1 MLVHELL
8 ELVEAHDVGLLL
20 FAEVLGKLLHSM
32 VGQVHEAVV
41 RVVRVQ
47 LELVGAQPQVALLAE
62 VDVALVVEEDPDADV
77 ELALAEQQWP
87 LDVLLD
93 DELPMLVGRA
103 ALVLRLLSL
112 LDLQL
117 SDSRLLLGAH
127 HKARHK
133 RVRALLGFRAL
144 VRQVSLATNGYR
156 PLLSHR
162 SIGRC

>member
-1 MLVHELL
+1 MLIHELL
-8 ELVEAHDVGLLL
+8 KLVETHDVGLLF

-47 LELVGAQPQVALLAE
+47 HKLVGAQPQVALLAE
-62 VDVALVVEEDPDADV
+62 VDVTLVVEEDPDADV
-77 ELALAEQQWP
+77 ELALAEQQRP

-112 LDLQL
+112 LGLQL
-117 SDSRLLLGAH
+117 CDNRLLLGAH
-127 HKARHK
+127 HEARHK
-133 RVRALLGFRAL
+133 RVRALLRFRAL
-144 VRQVSLATNGYR
+144 VGQVSLAAGCCR
-156 PLLSHR
+156 PLLSV
-162 SIGRC
+162 GRC